1 MTLEQIISDALET
14 EGLDELVEAA
24 FEEEVAAI
32 CSSLDVRG
40 LLRDALREA
49 VHERRDRIEDAITD
63 QLECTAADVV
73 EAYL

>member
-14 EGLDELVEAA
+14 EGLDELTEAA
-24 FEEEVAAI
+24 FEAEVSDI
-32 CSSLDVRG
+32 CSRLDARG

-49 VHERRDRIEDAITD
+49 VHERRDRIEDAITE
-63 QLECTAADVV
+63 QLELTAADMV